1 LLPSIV
7 EGGNNLFAIAPIAG
21 ISKKRIGF
29 TQKYRGASFV
39 SFPNQESGVTSDDN
53 KETIT

>member
-1 LLPSIV
+1 
-7 EGGNNLFAIAPIAG
+7 LFARAPIAD